1 MFVDKCSTRNIL
13 ALSAKMQINLSL
25 FNHVCVNEPAFY
37 RSPALYIISFSPS
50 RPLACVVSK
59 TTSFTDRHIF
69 RNTLHNCPN
78 GSRLLRCF
86 RPNKKS
92 YGCRYKKIVS
102 LVTYKSK
109 HYILFT
115 KGTYDLSK
123 FPSPAIA
130 SCHWN
135 FTQTRTRSQG
145 QILDLNKLQRRMM
158 C

>member
-1 MFVDKCSTRNIL
+1 MDKCSTRNML
-13 ALSAKMQINLSL
+13 ASRAKMQINLSL

-69 RNTLHNCPN
+69 RNTLHNCQD

>member
-1 MFVDKCSTRNIL
+1 MDKCSTRNML
-13 ALSAKMQINLSL
+13 ASRAKMQINLSL

-59 TTSFTDRHIF
+59 TTSFTDRHFF
-69 RNTLHNCPN
+69 RNTLHNCQD

-115 KGTYDLSK
+115 RELTICQNFHRQLSQVVTEI
-123 FPSPAIA
+123 SPRQEPGA
-130 SCHWN
+130 
-135 FTQTRTRSQG
+135 RGRS
-145 QILDLNKLQRRMM
+145 
-158 C
+158 

>member
-1 MFVDKCSTRNIL
+1 MCSW
-13 ALSAKMQINLSL
+13 INVP
-25 FNHVCVNEPAFY
+25 HVTYSHQKQRCRSHSSTTCVLTSPLY

-59 TTSFTDRHIF
+59 TTSFTDRHIL
-69 RNTLHNCPN
+69 RNTLHNCQD

-109 HYILFT
+109 NYIFHSPRELTICQNFHRQ
-115 KGTYDLSK
+115 LSQVVTEI
-123 FPSPAIA
+123 SPRQEPGA
-130 SCHWN
+130 
-135 FTQTRTRSQG
+135 RGRSE
-145 QILDLNKLQRRMM
+145 I
-158 C
+158 